1 MRRLQFVTTVLCR
14 RDVPCR
20 WDGAIFVAVTAPSAL
35 ELRKRVSLKASY
47 RHPVLFF
54 WLSNRRILMNAE
66 TTVGAVRKA
75 SGWSMLW
82 GILMFICGILAI
94 SLPLASSIGIVIVL
108 AWLILFA
115 GISHLIFAFQ
125 SHSVGG
131 FLWQVLLAVVY
142 GIAGVYMLMNPLLG
156 VLSLT
161 LVLAVF
167 LLFEGI
173 LEIALYFGIRRVR
186 YSGWVLFDGI
196 ITLILGILIW
206 RQWPSS
212 SVWVI
217 GSLVG
222 ISLIF
227 SDISRFMLSLAVR
240 DSNATAA

>member
-1 MRRLQFVTTVLCR
+1 M
-14 RDVPCR
+14 
-20 WDGAIFVAVTAPSAL
+20 SA
-35 ELRKRVSLKASY
+35 EA
-47 RHPVLFF
+47 
-54 WLSNRRILMNAE
+54 
-66 TTVGAVRKA
+66 TVGVVRKA
-75 SGWSMLW
+75 SGWSVVW

-94 SLPLASSIGIVIVL
+94 SVPLTSSIGIVIVL

-142 GIAGVYMLMNPLLG
+142 GIAGIYMLMNPLLG

-173 LEIALYFGIRRVR
+173 LELFLYFRIRRIR
-186 YSGWVLFDGI
+186 HAGWILFDGI
-196 ITLILGILIW
+196 VTLILGILIW
-206 RQWPSS
+206 AQWPSS

-217 GSLVG
+217 GTLVG

-227 SDISRFMLSLAVR
+227 SGVSRFMLSLAIR
-240 DSNATAA
+240 NASSATT